1 MPASAVPP
9 LPSATAQNVESR
21 GDGLGECAG
30 PLAQAYDAGLYDLDG
45 VLYLGEDEVAHAST
59 AVAAARALGLRAAFV
74 TNNASRLPAAVAAHL
89 TLLGIP
95 ATAEDVVTSGQAAV
109 REVARR
115 LPGQTGALVLV
126 VGTEAL
132 CDLVRAGGFTP
143 VRTAG
148 PGVVAV
154 VQGLA
159 PSTAWTDLAEAAIAI
174 RAGALWV
181 AGNRDS
187 TYPSARG
194 PLPGNGALVAALEL
208 ATGCTPV
215 VVGKP
220 APALHRESV
229 ERVGA
234 LRPLMIGDRLDT
246 DILGAI
252 AGGADSLLVLT
263 GVTDLAQLLACPAGE
278 RPTFVA
284 ADLRA
289 LLLAH
294 PPVAVAPDQARCGS
308 ARAVWAGGRWVT
320 EGSGVELLRALC
332 AAAWSAGL
340 PAEALGSPALVDLE
354 AAVAR

>member
-1 MPASAVPP
+1 MPALQAVPDPPAPVSAV
-9 LPSATAQNVESR
+9 R
-21 GDGLGECAG
+21 GHLLGESAG
-30 PLAQAYDAGLYDLDG
+30 PLARGYDAALYDLDG
-45 VLYLGEDEVAHAST
+45 VLYLGQDAAEHAVA

-89 TLLGIP
+89 TDLGIP
-95 ATAEDVVTSGQAAV
+95 AVPSDVVTSGQAAV

-115 LPGQTGALVLV
+115 LPGQAGADVLV
-126 VGTEAL
+126 VGTAAL
-132 CDLVRAGGFTP
+132 ADLVREGGFTP

-154 VQGLA
+154 VQGLSPA
-159 PSTAWTDLAEAAIAI
+159 TSWADLAEAAVAL

-208 ATGCTPV
+208 ATGCSPV

-234 LRPLMIGDRLDT
+234 LRPLVVGDRLDT
-246 DILGAI
+246 DIAGAI

-263 GVTDLAQLLACPAGE
+263 GVTDLAQLLACPAGA

-294 PPVAVAPDQARCGS
+294 PPVAPAPGGARCGPAS
-308 ARAVWAGGRWVT
+308 ASYASGGWVT
-320 EGSGVELLRALC
+320 TGSGLELLRALC
-332 AAAWSAGL
+332 AAAWSPGL
-340 PAEALGSPALVDLE
+340 PPGAVQPAALVDLL
-354 AAVAR
+354 AAVTG